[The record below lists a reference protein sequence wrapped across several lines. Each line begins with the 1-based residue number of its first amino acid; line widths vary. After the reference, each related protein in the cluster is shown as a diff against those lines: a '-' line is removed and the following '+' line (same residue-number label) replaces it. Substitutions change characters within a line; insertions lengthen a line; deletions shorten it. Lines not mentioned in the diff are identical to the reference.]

1 MLNCENMKTYT
12 SITNKGL
19 VATLANNKNEAKNK
33 IKEAGYIVSIIL
45 ISSCHIDYT
54 SGIKLK

>member
-1 MLNCENMKTYT
+1 MKTYT

-19 VATLANNKNEAKNK
+19 VATIANNKSEAFNK
-33 IKEAGYIVSIIL
+33 IKEAGFKLNKGSVFV
-45 ISSCHIDYT
+45 SSCHMDYT